1 MHLRDH
7 PLLSYRGLP
16 NWPPSWVQTDGLRDI
31 ATPTLIGEV
40 GTLTQVLLS
49 RIEPRTRCFLLIDFK
64 EQPYMGTLLFDDAT
78 FCRQVHGL
86 LQQHLGE
93 SIRQIGNL
101 DVSHTL

>member
-7 PLLSYRGLP
+7 PLMSYRGIR
-16 NWPPSWVQTDGLRDI
+16 NWPPSWVQAGGLRDI
-31 ATPTLIGEV
+31 ATPTLLGED

-64 EQPYMGTLLFDDAT
+64 DQSYMGTLLFDDAA
-78 FCRQVHGL
+78 FCCQVHDL

-93 SIRQIGNL
+93 SIRQVGNV
-101 DVSHTL
+101 DVGYML